1 MDRMTEKREVD
12 SMRRSLSSRMGEP
25 LVTRISE
32 LIAGH
37 RELSI
42 SPDVITSGQP
52 ARGLLLS
59 DPELRVRGSIFY
71 PCNPPARHRERSGE
85 AGGCVPRSGTRA
97 KKTQGFNDFNDF
109 DVLNE
114 SAAGGR

>member
-1 MDRMTEKREVD
+1 
-12 SMRRSLSSRMGEP
+12 MRRSLNSRMGEP

-37 RELSI
+37 RELPI
-42 SPDVITSGQP
+42 APDAAASGAY
-52 ARGLLLS
+52 ARRRLLN

-85 AGGCVPRSGTRA
+85 AGGCVWRSQTRAEKFKTLRTPRSLR
-97 KKTQGFNDFNDF
+97 
-109 DVLNE
+109 
-114 SAAGGR
+114 